1 MPDIR
6 KALAAAAELRGWH
19 RRAEP
24 DIFREEFEAN
34 RQKLLDY
41 AAGLLLGDR
50 EMAEIAVEAT
60 WQFCD
65 ANRAYYDPLG
75 GDFVWWYSRVC
86 WELIVPYLRQNGY
99 FPPPRADERE
109 YEEPWWTEEDAR
121 LMRLN
126 NPKLFRHWL
135 RCLAEAPALNAK
147 SDQRRAELESRLSTL
162 PTSMRIAVEKWMAWD
177 SLDEEE
183 GRLVRQALLL
193 VGRRRA
199 AA

>member
-1 MPDIR
+1 MSDIR

-24 DIFREEFEAN
+24 DIFQEEFEAD

-41 AAGLLLGDR
+41 AALLLLWDR

-65 ANRAYYDPLG
+65 SHRAEYDPMG

-86 WELIVPYLRQNGY
+86 FELILPYLHQNGY
-99 FPPPRADERE
+99 FPPPRANERE
-109 YEEPWWTEEDAR
+109 DEEPWWTEEGAK
-121 LMRLN
+121 LMRIN
-126 NPKLFRHWL
+126 NPKLFKHWQQ
-135 RCLAEAPALNAK
+135 CVAEAPAHNA
-147 SDQRRAELESRLSTL
+147 RYERERAELESLL
-162 PTSMRIAVEKWMAWD
+162 PTLSASMRGAMEKWMAWG
-177 SLDEEE
+177 SLNEDE
-183 GRLVRQALLL
+183 GWLVRQALL
-193 VGRRRA
+193 RRRA